1 MQRACCYSTCMEQQT
16 AQVLDIAQMV
26 QVKLFDFAP
35 KLVLAIMVLVA
46 GWMGIN
52 IVVRTMRT
60 VLTRHEF
67 DQALERF
74 VESIT
79 NALLKVV
86 LVVTVAGIA
95 GIETTSL
102 VALLGAA
109 GLAIGLAL
117 QGSLSNF
124 AGGVLILMLKPFKY
138 DDYIVAQG
146 VEGKVQKI
154 EIFSTTINTIDNQR
168 IVIPNGALVNGVI
181 VNRTGKETRRIDLMI
196 GIGYDAAV
204 DHARQVALA
213 TVAPDARVLHDPL
226 PEVVLTALGDSAQ
239 HIEVRFWVH
248 TVDFAAKFDLLE
260 RVKLAFDDAGITI
273 PYPQRVVHTMPEKAP
288 KTKKVSKKATS

>member
-1 MQRACCYSTCMEQQT
+1 MGNEVT
-16 AQVLDIAQMV
+16 QVLSIADMLQL
-26 QVKLFDFAP
+26 QLLDFAP
-35 KLVLAIMVLVA
+35 KLILSVIVLVTGWLAINVLVRA
-46 GWMGIN
+46 L
-52 IVVRTMRT
+52 RT
-60 VLTRHEF
+60 VLLKYEF

-213 TVAPDARVLHDPL
+213 TVATDARVLHDPL

-273 PYPQRVVHTMPEKAP
+273 PYPQRVMHTVPEKAP
-288 KTKKVSKKATS
+288 KTKKASKKATS

>member
-1 MQRACCYSTCMEQQT
+1 MEQQT
-16 AQVLDIAQMV
+16 AQVLDVAQMV
-26 QVKLFDFAP
+26 QLKLIDFAP
-35 KLVLAIMVLVA
+35 KLVLAIMVLVL
-46 GWMGIN
+46 GWLGIN
-52 IVVRTMRT
+52 LLVRTMRT
-60 VLTRHEF
+60 VLTNYEF

-117 QGSLSNF
+117 QGSLANF
-124 AGGVLILMLKPFKY
+124 AGGVLILILKPFKY

-154 EIFSTTINTIDNQR
+154 EVFSTTINTIDNQR

-181 VNRTGKETRRIDLMI
+181 VNKTGKETRRIDLPI
-196 GIGYDAAV
+196 GIGYDSLV
-204 DHARQVALA
+204 DRARQVALG
-213 TVAPDARVLHDPL
+213 TVATDPRVLHDPM
-226 PEVVLTALGDSAQ
+226 PEVVLIALGDSAQ
-239 HIEVRFWVH
+239 HIEVRFWVN
-248 TVDFAAKFDLLE
+248 TADFAAKFDLLE
-260 RVKLAFDDAGITI
+260 KIKIAFDGAGITI
-273 PYPQRVVHTMPEKAP
+273 PYPQRVVHTAIAKSE
-288 KTKKVSKKATS
+288 KTKKVSKKSTS